1 MGAFFTCIRAERIR
15 DRCELA
21 RIALHGRRCDPSS
34 KERVDPARASWSL
47 AGSAY
52 TDEPLNLLTA
62 LENSLKATG
71 ARLYGRAPI
80 GLHLLVSVSPAW
92 VKQTG
97 ELHDPKNPRN
107 VQLAEQA
114 VAWVQA
120 ALGGGEPCVVA
131 WRYDLDERGGAVVD
145 VVAAPTRAARLNRW
159 CDERIV
165 SVAGALKALHSLH
178 RDDRTA
184 FGALQTSWAVH
195 AATTLDCTLRR
206 GVRRDEDKAKY
217 LDPARYGRLV
227 DEARADAETEANL
240 NLADQ
245 WAELAAGKRDLNVA
259 EARVARLRAELLA
272 ARERVGIE
280 AQRHVEAAMSAVA
293 LGIEAFTDG
302 RITAVEPDAES
313 GELLLI
319 PNQDLDDAERYAL
332 WAALG
337 PALPAGLTTVLE
349 YIQAE
354 ADRAR
359 RGGTDQQIW
368 YHSPINI

>member
-1 MGAFFTCIRAERIR
+1 
-15 DRCELA
+15 
-21 RIALHGRRCDPSS
+21 
-34 KERVDPARASWSL
+34 
-47 AGSAY
+47 
-52 TDEPLNLLTA
+52 
-62 LENSLKATG
+62 
-71 ARLYGRAPI
+71 
-80 GLHLLVSVSPAW
+80 VSVSPAW

-97 ELHDPKNPRN
+97 ELHDPKSPRN

-159 CDERIV
+159 RDERIV

-184 FGALQTSWAVH
+184 FGALQTSWAAH
-195 AATTLDCTLRR
+195 AASTLDCTLRR

-272 ARERVGIE
+272 ARERMGIE
-280 AQRHVEAAMSAVA
+280 AQRHVEAAISAVA

-319 PNQDLDDAERYAL
+319 PNHGLDDAERYAL

-359 RGGTDQQIW
+359 RGGTDQQIL